1 VIERKIK
8 ITHIGGLPRD
18 VLTRVCSV
26 WFLGELTNMRSGGVL
41 SKTVRSGQAVENAG
55 FSIEEGQEGTR

>member
-1 VIERKIK
+1 MIERKIK

-41 SKTVRSGQAVENAG
+41 SKTVENAG